1 MQVESRPGAC
11 GASPVSCPQETLMCC
26 PSPPLLLPSTSL
38 EIQTLRAEHR
48 VLTWLSQHILMP
60 VACPSSSRVTPR
72 PQLLHTPGQP
82 RLAPWVLSVALPV
95 CQRHRLL
102 KQFGR
107 NYHLEHLCSRV
118 GHFTHVFV
126 DEAGQA
132 SEPECLIP
140 LGLMSDVS
148 GQVSP
153 DYCVCGFLLTLF
165 SCRDGGCGPPGN
177 SHSRMGSGGSAKD
190 PEVLGAM
197 GLYCTLFLLDKK

>member
-1 MQVESRPGAC
+1 MESRPGAC
-11 GASPVSCPQETLMCC
+11 GASPVSYPQDALVCC
-26 PSPPLLLPSTSL
+26 PSPPPLLPSTSL

-48 VLTWLSQHILMP
+48 VLMWLSRHLLMP
-60 VACPSSSRVTPR
+60 VACPPSSRVTPR
-72 PQLLHTPGQP
+72 PPAPAHPWATQ
-82 RLAPWVLSVALPV
+82 LAPWVLSVALPV

-107 NYHLEHLCSRV
+107 NYHLEYLCSRV

-153 DYCVCGFLLTLF
+153 DYCVCCFLLTLF
-165 SCRDGGCGPPGN
+165 SCGDGGCGPAGKSQPYGV
-177 SHSRMGSGGSAKD
+177 RWKCQG
-190 PEVLGAM
+190 P
-197 GLYCTLFLLDKK
+197 